1 MKLKVTVTAY
11 KEKKDEIA
19 RNNKAKLVLENRLVS
34 LPDPLSLM
42 DRFTAPYNWTIAIF
56 EQVNP
61 LTTNV
66 PHHIETS
73 QLICTANHL
82 TGFYMMGNIGR

>member
-1 MKLKVTVTAY
+1 MKLKVTVTATAC
-11 KEKKDEIA
+11 KGKKDEIA

-34 LPDPLSLM
+34 LM
-42 DRFTAPYNWTIAIF
+42 NRFTAPYNRTIAIF